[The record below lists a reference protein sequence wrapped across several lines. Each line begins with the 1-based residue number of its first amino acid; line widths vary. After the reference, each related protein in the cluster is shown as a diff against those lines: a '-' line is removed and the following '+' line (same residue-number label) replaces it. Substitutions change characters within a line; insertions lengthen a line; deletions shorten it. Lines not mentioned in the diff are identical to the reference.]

1 MSGKM
6 YSNQTSCRVLV
17 IRNLLLGYLAIGD
30 AVRLSIIITV
40 FTVQCFDA
48 VGWAAGRASGL

>member
-1 MSGKM
+1 MYGKM
-6 YSNQTSCRVLV
+6 YSNRTSCRVLV

-30 AVRLSIIITV
+30 AVRLSIIITA